1 MAREPCKAPVMFEA
15 LKIGETIQL
24 AIGPVFLLVAVGGLL
39 NVMTSRLGRVVDR
52 IRALED
58 TAEHEEPGPERAMHL
73 RQLAEQDRRIV
84 RINAAITLAV
94 IAALLVC
101 LVVVS
106 LFVAEFVS
114 FDLSEVVAALFVLT
128 MLVLIASLGCFLSEI
143 YIASNNMRVRSE
155 FRPSRR
161 RKES

>member
-1 MAREPCKAPVMFEA
+1 
-15 LKIGETIQL
+15 
-24 AIGPVFLLVAVGGLL
+24 
-39 NVMTSRLGRVVDR
+39 
-52 IRALED
+52 
-58 TAEHEEPGPERAMHL
+58 
-73 RQLAEQDRRIV
+73 
-84 RINAAITLAV
+84 
-94 IAALLVC
+94 
-101 LVVVS
+101 VVVS

-161 RKES
+161 RHQS